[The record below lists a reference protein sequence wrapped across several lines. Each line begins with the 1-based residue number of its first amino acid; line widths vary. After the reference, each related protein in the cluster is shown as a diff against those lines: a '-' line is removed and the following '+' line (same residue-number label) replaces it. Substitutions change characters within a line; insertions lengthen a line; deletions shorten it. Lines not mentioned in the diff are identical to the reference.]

1 MKLAPAILDACA
13 ADEVVGGMLLLHG
26 LHPLDLED
34 RVGKAVEQLRKS
46 LQTSDIDL
54 VGIEEGVAR
63 VRIECIDGA
72 SPIAVRQQ
80 IEEAILAFAPEL
92 MTVEIEGWGMADLV
106 DGRVALPSSLKPIEG
121 GGIVDDIDQEHRNS
135 RAELPAHTPGTP
147 KGEELVQ
154 RKGREPAGKIAPLI
168 ARLATQRVFV
178 RPPTGRST
186 PECHRCPR
194 HE

>member
-1 MKLAPAILDACA
+1 MKSPLDMNEFHAKLRRLELLVQECEQIAETSARTNARDVVQALLELHTIGLIQLLEHLAAAGEAGAAILDACA

-63 VRIECIDGA
+63 VRIECNDGA

-80 IEEAILAFAPEL
+80 IEEAILAFAEL

-106 DGRVALPSSLKPIEG
+106 DGRVALPVL
-121 GGIVDDIDQEHRNS
+121 
-135 RAELPAHTPGTP
+135 
-147 KGEELVQ
+147 
-154 RKGREPAGKIAPLI
+154 
-168 ARLATQRVFV
+168 
-178 RPPTGRST
+178 
-186 PECHRCPR
+186 
-194 HE
+194 